1 MYYTTLVR
9 AAYYAPRGRQR
20 LMHLGQLIAQRYLN
34 AEALLIGVIGDAG
47 AGKSLIIRGMFP
59 GLVLTNDDDGVNVRP
74 LPVLEDAQAH
84 YFRTH
89 TYHLAVRFA
98 MAFTPLW
105 ELADAVKMAISAGRR
120 VVVEHFELL
129 YPLLNV
135 NAEVLIGIGEEVVV
149 TIPTL
154 FGPFPAEIAE
164 EAYESLVYRKMA
176 HSAEDLTSIVLEQM
190 GIEPPT
196 IHSDVRRGFV
206 VEFTRKPEVDLAEV
220 ERRVLEYIAQD
231 LPISPH
237 NDNAILIGNEKL
249 HCSGPR
255 LHMSSTGQ
263 IKGFRLDKNFHYSP
277 ITKTFLLAGRV
288 GYEGG

>member
-89 TYHLAVRFA
+89 TYHLDVRFE

-206 VEFTRKPEVDLAEV
+206 VEFTRKPEVDLTEV